1 MTIIEYLH
9 AKSDWKY
16 KICVESDPD
25 KKADLEEAYAD
36 WLLAVRV
43 AK

>member
-1 MTIIEYLH
+1 MTIIEYEH

-16 KICVESDPD
+16 KIVIEPDPD

-36 WLLAVRV
+36 WLLAVHV
-43 AK
+43 IK